1 MADFETL
8 RDRALLLFPE
18 LLAVAGRR
26 GADTAT
32 RRLAA
37 ARERLRDSRLTVV
50 VCGEFKRGKSSL
62 LNALL
67 EEDPPLFPVDAVL
80 ATSLVTV
87 VSWGEIERI
96 TVGFEGVDG
105 GLTERSITRTEI
117 ADYATE
123 AGNPG
128 NDKRVASAISVQT
141 PNPRLRSGVVVVDTP
156 GVGGVLTAH
165 SAVTTGFLPS
175 ADAIVFVSDFT
186 QPLTASELD
195 FLRQASQAAQVTGD
209 IDGVI
214 FVVTKA
220 DRVLGEQR
228 EQLLA
233 NTRAKLAEVTGQPA
247 QALTIVPVSSKVKRA
262 HLATGDP
269 LRLAESNFPAL
280 EAVLWPAVERRRARI
295 ILSAALTDVDASVR
309 RLLEPVETERAA
321 LEAETRERVAELRG
335 QAEQRRQELAELSR
349 GRAEWRN
356 RLQAD
361 IQQVGRDLRYEL
373 EAGLD
378 AVWHRF
384 DVEYLDDPDNLADPQ
399 RLVGTLAS
407 DAALVA
413 GSISELAQRRAAE
426 VQRSFAREHGLELAL
441 PEVAALPAPPVPPL
455 EVTGRTHRSDSTDR
469 GWDKVRSGVLGA
481 GVGSTAGATGGAVA
495 GAIIGTLLLP
505 GLGSYFGAQLGGL
518 LGSIGGT
525 LAGTVKGVQMTS
537 RQHQRADLIARRH
550 SIDTELRPLR
560 KSQPRDLRA
569 ALDKLLSGLT
579 DAVLAELDSRIEQE
593 QEGIADALT
602 RLTQTERSTQQ
613 QAGARQAELEAE
625 LRPLLRVRAEVGRLA
640 EEAERLGRRSRE
652 TLDVAAV
659 PVAHGSGPGRD
670 LDWADE

>member
-8 RDRALLLFPE
+8 RDRTLALFPE
-18 LLAVAGRR
+18 LLSAAGRR

-37 ARERLRDSRLTVV
+37 AQERLRDSRLTVV
-50 VCGEFKRGKSSL
+50 VCGEFKRRKSSL

-80 ATSLVTV
+80 ATSLVSV
-87 VSWGEIERI
+87 VSWGETERI

-105 GLTERSITRTEI
+105 ALTERSITRTEI

-128 NDKRVASAISVQT
+128 NDKRVASVISVQT
-141 PNPRLRSGVVVVDTP
+141 PNTRLRSGVVVVDTP
-156 GVGGVLTAH
+156 GVGGVMTAH

-209 IDGVI
+209 IDALI

-220 DRVLGEQR
+220 DRVIDEQR
-228 EQLLA
+228 EQLLT
-233 NTRAKLAEVTGQPA
+233 NTRAKLAEVTGQSA

-262 HLATGDP
+262 YLATGDP
-269 LRLAESNFPAL
+269 LRLTESNFPVL
-280 EAVLWPAVERRRARI
+280 EALLWPAVERRRARV
-295 ILSAALTDVDASVR
+295 ILSAALTDIDASVCT
-309 RLLEPVETERAA
+309 LLQPVETERAA

-335 QAEQRRQELAELSR
+335 QVEQRRQELEELHR

-356 RLQAD
+356 RLRAE
-361 IQQVGRDLRYEL
+361 IQQIGRDLRYEL

-384 DVEYLDDPDNLADPQ
+384 DVEYLQDPDNLADPQ
-399 RLVGTLAS
+399 RLVGKLAS
-407 DAALVA
+407 DVALVA
-413 GSISELAQRRAAE
+413 GSVSELAQRRAAG
-426 VQRSFAREHGLELAL
+426 VQRSFAREHGLELQL

-455 EVTGRTHRSDSTDR
+455 EVTGLTHRADSTDR

-495 GAIIGTLLLP
+495 GAIIGTFLFP
-505 GLGSYFGAQLGGL
+505 GLGTELGAYL
-518 LGSIGGT
+518 GGT
-525 LAGTVKGVQMTS
+525 LGSLGGTVFGTTKGVQTTS
-537 RQHQRADLIARRH
+537 RQHQRADLAAQRH
-550 SIDTELRPLR
+550 SISTELRPLR
-560 KSQPRDLRA
+560 KSQARDLRA
-569 ALDKLLSGLT
+569 ALDRLLDGLT

-593 QEGIADALT
+593 QEGIADAVT

-613 QAGARQAELEAE
+613 QASARQTALEAE
-625 LRPLLRVRAEVGRLA
+625 RRPLLRVRVEVGRLA
-640 EEAERLGRRSRE
+640 AEAERLRRRPTE
-652 TLDVAAV
+652 TVAVAAMSG
-659 PVAHGSGPGRD
+659 AEGSGPGRD